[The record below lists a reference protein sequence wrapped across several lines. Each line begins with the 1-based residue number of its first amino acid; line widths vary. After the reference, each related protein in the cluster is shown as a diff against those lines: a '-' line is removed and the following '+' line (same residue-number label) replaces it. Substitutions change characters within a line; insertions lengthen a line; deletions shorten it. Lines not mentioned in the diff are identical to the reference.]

1 MTRDSVHEQ
10 SKCSAFNSQ
19 CVALQC
25 TNLVDFRCSQAQSQ
39 APLTTRDR
47 ERAQKKST
55 AYFPFDGLL
64 DAREVEVSERQSLW
78 PLALD
83 STRQDCPSGV
93 SISFAF
99 RFPTKTAFLKAYS
112 KAETEQTTRSSR
124 TRKVES
130 LLAALRIVGE
140 HSKEG
145 DLSLSLSLLVL
156 NSTVLVLTDDPFG
169 RRP

>member
-1 MTRDSVHEQ
+1 MQRIQLIEEEEVYYKFYSTP
-10 SKCSAFNSQ
+10 
-19 CVALQC
+19 
-25 TNLVDFRCSQAQSQ
+25 VDFRCSQAQSQ

-99 RFPTKTAFLKAYS
+99 RFPTKTAYLKAE
-112 KAETEQTTRSSR
+112 ETEPTTRSSH

-145 DLSLSLSLLVL
+145 DLSLSLLVL

-169 RRP
+169 GRP